1 MAQPICFK
9 LMTNRYF
16 TFFRS
21 QLLSFASVT
30 KFALQYAFARPAIV
44 SGNTIAVLITPW
56 FGTQA
61 PWTSLAIGLL
71 LHARCNSVT
80 FVFEALDIGPQKSLP
95 ETIQLIFLR
104 LSLFVLQCL
113 NIHVRYVC
121 KISSQWLSLKSDYS
135 QDALNY
141 ATWLARGETN
151 IAESTLRLLSH
162 QFSVNASSIHNSCSG
177 LKVGAF
183 LIPGGICKNS
193 SLWIQ
198 HCIRANT
205 RYSTFDDG
213 GVGKLMYS
221 CHGIAAQN
229 SDVPEFIDSI
239 ILASKLY
246 PSLITK
252 ILSLST
258 DEITRRSNGLLGSD
272 GTVSQSTIFSYSTG
286 GPNPYALICLNSLW
300 DSASLGLHS
309 CFNNSL
315 SWLRSTIEY
324 ILANSCL
331 DIVVRQHPHEKYDF
345 SRGSDDLLHF
355 LTSWFD
361 HSPRV
366 IFEDCYSKA
375 NTYNILSGSAFVVAH
390 TSTIGLESSF
400 LGKPVITQS
409 SSYYARS
416 GAVFC
421 AQDINDYFALI
432 DKGVAGSLRVSSQMQ
447 EQAGLFF
454 YASQKCSFIDTE
466 LAPSRSSLM
475 QGINFSALLN
485 EQACSRILKSIETGI
500 SFLKQSCLQELIEAD
515 DCPS

>member
-1 MAQPICFK
+1 
-9 LMTNRYF
+9 MTNRYLG
-16 TFFRS
+16 FFVR
-21 QLLSFASVT
+21 QLLGLISTAR
-30 KFALQYAFARPAIV
+30 FALKSVNAKPDTRTSNSIAI
-44 SGNTIAVLITPW
+44 LITPW
-56 FGTQA
+56 FGTHV

-71 LHARCNSVT
+71 LHARSNSVI
-80 FVFEALDIGPQKSLP
+80 FIFEALDIGPRKSIP
-95 ETIQLIFLR
+95 EAIQFIFLR
-104 LSLFVLQCL
+104 LSLIVLQFL
-113 NIHVRYVC
+113 NIHVKYVC
-121 KISSQWLSLKSDYS
+121 KVSPQELSLKSDHS
-135 QDALNY
+135 QDAFNY

-151 IAESTLRLLSH
+151 IAQSTLRLLSH
-162 QFSVNASSIHNSCSG
+162 QFSVNASSIHKSCSG
-177 LKVGAF
+177 LKVDAF
-183 LIPGGICKNS
+183 VIPGGICKNS
-193 SLWIQ
+193 SLWVQ
-198 HCIRANT
+198 HCIIANT

-229 SDVPEFIDSI
+229 SDVPKFIESI
-239 ILASKLY
+239 IIASKLY
-246 PSLITK
+246 PFLITK
-252 ILSLST
+252 ILSLSAY
-258 DEITRRSNGLLGSD
+258 EITRRSNGLLGSD
-272 GTVSQSTIFSYSTG
+272 GTVSQSTSFTYATG

-345 SRGSDDLLHF
+345 SRGSDDLRHL
-355 LTSWFD
+355 LTSWFE
-361 HSPRV
+361 HSSRV
-366 IFEDCYSKA
+366 IFEDCYSNA
-375 NTYNILSGSAFVVAH
+375 NTYKMLSGSAFLVAH
-390 TSTIGLESSF
+390 TSTIGLEGSF

-409 SSYYARS
+409 SSYYALS
-416 GAVFC
+416 GAVFY
-421 AQDINDYFALI
+421 AQDIKEYFALI
-432 DKGVAGSLRVSSQMQ
+432 DKGIAGSLRASSQMQ

-500 SFLKQSCLQELIEAD
+500 SFQEQSCLQELIEAD
-515 DCPS
+515 DRPS